1 MKNLTR
7 GIFSRTELCFF
18 CLAMLLLPIFGGCG
32 GIRYSD
38 VTPEAK
44 DFHPRS
50 VAVLSVDTG
59 GFEDARDVVDKII
72 VSKITGKSW
81 FRNVVSEQKFR
92 MLLESNEDLLK
103 TTADYLAKL
112 KTVNFSDPELSRK
125 IGKMAGI
132 DAFVLVSVDYWYYTK
147 EGDKNIAKV
156 GLGMRMINADTGA
169 LIWNAVHYLTADYVI
184 IKPNL
189 TGMAE
194 DVVKQMIRHMPH

>member
-1 MKNLTR
+1 
-7 GIFSRTELCFF
+7 
-18 CLAMLLLPIFGGCG
+18 MLLLPIFGGCG

-92 MLLESNEDLLK
+92 MSLESNEDLLK